1 PDPTGFGFA
10 KPVTSFTFDQ
20 MRFGTIGTF
29 GSCDPRNVESTC
41 LKRIATLFDPTRAT
55 PAMLLFAA
63 TRLIRSAALSCRPM
77 VRLYSTSSAV
87 SGLPSDHLTFG
98 RTAIV

>member
-1 PDPTGFGFA
+1 MFFESWYDCPLKRVTRLNGPDPTGFGFA

-77 VRLYSTSSAV
+77 VRL
-87 SGLPSDHLTFG
+87 
-98 RTAIV
+98 